1 MDTTPLSL
9 SALVVRLI
17 ASFAMPLANANAN
30 DALWKY
36 ADSTVS
42 FCLDFVCL
50 MRGTSVVDSMTRMQ
64 EQQPSQML
72 RDSHF
77 PSNLAIGGPL

>member
-1 MDTTPLSL
+1 
-9 SALVVRLI
+9 VRLI
-17 ASFAMPLANANAN
+17 ESFAFPFGFAKANAN

-36 ADSTVS
+36 ADSTLT

-64 EQQPSQML
+64 EQQPSQTL